1 MFTKISAIVS
11 VFNAGD
17 FLPHKVESLL
27 GQTICSPDDDN
38 RVEII
43 LVDAN
48 GGYSD
53 DTWQLEE
60 YARTLPRVKVITL
73 PHRVGVYHAW
83 NIGIQ
88 CATGDYVVNSNVDDP
103 VLPDAYES
111 MANVLDRGADVVYGN
126 WWATTS
132 KLPTIDDWQ
141 PYLAQPGDYP
151 LGQSHYANHPV
162 SASRLADFCHWSCGV
177 MWRRDLHE
185 RIGWFDPSFS
195 ICGDYDMWCRMM
207 LSGAKVVALPQ
218 TLGWFYFSPEQS
230 NISFSN
236 GEQFGNEVR
245 RVRLNW
251 ADKLRE
257 MDSEDIGAK

>member
-17 FLPHKVESLL
+17 FLTHKMDSLL
-27 GQTICSPDDDN
+27 AQTIVDN
-38 RVEII
+38 DRLEII
-43 LVDAN
+43 LVNPD
-48 GGYSD
+48 SPIED
-53 DTWQLEE
+53 DWYIGLQ
-60 YARTLPRVKVITL
+60 YAKLHPGIIKHISL

-88 CATGDYVVNSNVDDP
+88 AATGDYIVNSNVDDP
-103 VLPDAYES
+103 LLPDAYEI
-111 MANVLDRGADVVYGN
+111 MAYELDRGADVVYGN
-126 WWATTS
+126 WWATIS

-141 PYLAQPGDYP
+141 PYLLQSEDYP
-151 LGQSHYANHPV
+151 LGQSHYGNFPV
-162 SASRLADFCHWSCGV
+162 SASRLADYCHWSCGV
-177 MWRRDLHE
+177 MWRKQLHDKV
-185 RIGWFDPSFS
+185 GWFDPSFS

-207 LSGAKVVALPQ
+207 LAGAKVVALPQ
-218 TLGWFYFSPEQS
+218 TLGWFYFSPDQS

-251 ADKLRE
+251 AHKLRE
-257 MDSEDIGAK
+257 LDDEQIR